1 MSNTDKANN
10 KIDEVKGRAKQTVG
24 AATGD
29 ESERREGKVEEKTAN
44 LKQAGEK
51 IKDAVSDS

>member
-10 KIDEVKGRAKQTVG
+10 KMDEVKGRVKQTVG

-29 ESERREGKVEEKTAN
+29 ESERREGKADETKAN

-51 IKDAVSDS
+51 VKDAVSDS

>member
-1 MSNTDKANN
+1 MSATDKTNN

-51 IKDAVSDS
+51 LKDAVTDD

>member
-1 MSNTDKANN
+1 MSATDKTNN
-10 KIDEVKGRAKQTVG
+10 KVDEIKGRAKQTVG

-51 IKDAVSDS
+51 LKDAVTDD

>member
-1 MSNTDKANN
+1 MGTVDKMKDKAQ
-10 KIDEVKGRAKQTVG
+10 EVKGGTKAGVG

-29 ESERREGKVEEKTAN
+29 RSMETEGKMDKAGAN

-51 IKDAVSDS
+51 IKDAAKS